1 MPAFNSKKR
10 KHLVGEQKREA
21 MMFYAIIAPFLI
33 MFFLIKLVPLIN
45 GLYLSFTNYAGY
57 NYNRLKA
64 VGMKNYIRVFQDN
77 DAMRCL
83 WQTFKIGLITVPVG
97 LAVGLFTALLLNR
110 ARRGVYVFRTIA
122 YLPSIIPTVATGLM
136 WRIIFNKDS
145 GLLNK
150 ILELVGISPVHWLG
164 YDAILWSLLI
174 MMTWGSTGS
183 LLINLAALKDIPE
196 QLYEAAAIDGA
207 NGVQKFFKITIPM
220 ISPVLFFN
228 LIMGIINNL
237 QLYTQPVLLSE
248 GSNGVLNTPLRPVM
262 TYMVHAYQQI
272 LGYSRYGYGLAM
284 IWVLVILINILTVL
298 VFKTQ
303 KYWVFYADGGE
314 TK

>member
-1 MPAFNSKKR
+1 
-10 KHLVGEQKREA
+10 
-21 MMFYAIIAPFLI
+21 
-33 MFFLIKLVPLIN
+33 
-45 GLYLSFTNYAGY
+45 
-57 NYNRLKA
+57 
-64 VGMKNYIRVFQDN
+64 
-77 DAMRCL
+77 
-83 WQTFKIGLITVPVG
+83 
-97 LAVGLFTALLLNR
+97 
-110 ARRGVYVFRTIA
+110 
-122 YLPSIIPTVATGLM
+122 M

-272 LGYSRYGYGLAM
+272 LGYSCYGYGLAM